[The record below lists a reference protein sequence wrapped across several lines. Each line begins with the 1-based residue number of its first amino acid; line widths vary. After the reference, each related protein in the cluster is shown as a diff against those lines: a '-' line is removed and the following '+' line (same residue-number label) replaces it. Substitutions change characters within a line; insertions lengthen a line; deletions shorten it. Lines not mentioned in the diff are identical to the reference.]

1 MNEEFFTEEQAFTLL
16 PTRKP
21 DAHKGDFGTLCC
33 VLGSE
38 NYRGAAVM
46 ATMGALRVGCG
57 IVQLASVEAC
67 CTAVAAHLCEPIY
80 LPLRAKSGGIFPKRK
95 QWHALSAAAKRASAL
110 LIGCGCGR
118 GESVRHVLERLL
130 GENPQKPVVLDAD
143 ALFFLAQSPTL
154 WNARKAP
161 LILTPHFG
169 EMARLCGVPAEQI
182 ACNPVRIAAD
192 FVAAHPCVLV
202 LKGPHTVIAAPDG
215 TMIRNSTGNASLAKG
230 GSGDV
235 LAGMIAGFCAQGIAP
250 ADAAKLGVWLH
261 GAAADKFVKE
271 TGYAAFLPSLLGK
284 AIADVLCAHAR

>member
-1 MNEEFFTEEQAFTLL
+1 MNEEFFTEEQAFALL
-16 PTRKP
+16 PARKP
-21 DAHKGDFGTLCC
+21 DAHKGDFGTLCG
-33 VLGSE
+33 VLGCE
-38 NYRGAAVM
+38 HYRGAAVL

-67 CTAVAAHLCEPIY
+67 CTAVAAHLWEPIY
-80 LPLRAKSGGIFPKRK
+80 LPLHAKSGGIFPKRQ
-95 QWHALSAAAKRASAL
+95 QWHALSDAARRASAL

-118 GESVRHVLERLL
+118 GEGMRRVLERLL
-130 GENPQKPVVLDAD
+130 WENPQKPVVLDAD
-143 ALFFLAQSPTL
+143 ALFFLAQSPAL
-154 WNARKAP
+154 WHIRKAP

-169 EMARLCGVPAEQI
+169 EMARLCGESVEQI
-182 ACNPVRIAAD
+182 ARDPVRIATD
-192 FVAAHPCVLV
+192 FVATHPCVLV

-215 TMIRNSTGNASLAKG
+215 TIVRNSTGNAGLAKG

-250 ADAAKLGVWLH
+250 TDAAKLGVWLH
-261 GAAADKFVKE
+261 GAAADKLVKE